1 MASTT
6 LTLAQWDAAIV
17 LKRDG
22 SFETSLP
29 QISGDYI
36 PENVILGAA
45 LAYALRNENL
55 CTLIRENFEREC
67 ATEGPHILNHEG
79 S

>member
-1 MASTT
+1 MTSTT

-67 ATEGPHILNHEG
+67 ATEGAAHP
-79 S
+79 